1 MTAEYLDALT
11 ASLSFDRSLARRVR
25 REFEDHLQE
34 ALAAD
39 PCADRA
45 AAERRA
51 IASLGDPRA
60 IAAELAVTALARRS
74 KQLAGGLVLALL
86 GVLLAMKGRVAWY
99 AAMQWGIAAD
109 MQPAAATAGA
119 VTRYAFW
126 AAIFIGAAGWAYA
139 SRHRLPSDYLHGKYS
154 SHLRRFC
161 VLAGAAT
168 AALAVSIFGDAT
180 LTAMRL
186 VPLSPSPAF
195 FLPVG
200 SIGFEIACAG
210 ALIAL
215 IRALVRRAGST
226 ARLQQI

>member
-1 MTAEYLDALT
+1 VTADYLDSLT
-11 ASLSFDRSLARRVR
+11 AALSFDRSLARRVR
-25 REFEDHLQE
+25 REFEDHLEE

-39 PCADRA
+39 CCADRA
-45 AAERRA
+45 EAERRA
-51 IASLGDPRA
+51 IADLGDPRA

-86 GVLLAMKGRVAWY
+86 GVLLTMKGRVAWY
-99 AAMQWGIAAD
+99 AAMQWGISAE
-109 MQPAAATAGA
+109 MQPAAATMGGI
-119 VTRYAFW
+119 TRYAFW
-126 AAIFIGAAGWAYA
+126 TAIFIGAAGWVYG

-154 SHLRRFC
+154 RHLRRFC
-161 VLAGAAT
+161 LLAGGAT
-168 AALAVSIFGDAT
+168 AALAVAIFGDAA

-186 VPLSPSPAF
+186 GPLSPSPAF

-200 SIGFEIACAG
+200 SIVFEIACAG

-215 IRALVRRAGST
+215 IRAVVRRAGST